1 MRVNLDEEQRLDIPM
16 GPMIDCVF
24 LLLLYFMA
32 ASQIKL
38 EETYLGLRLPS
49 GDTESKE
56 SLPAE
61 LTIAI
66 LESGEVLCNEVPVG
80 ARGDRE
86 LDVLRTKLSSVI
98 DLFGNEQPVVVHPQ
112 PRVRHQRIVD
122 VLNACS
128 ASQVKNL
135 SFFANQ

>member
-1 MRVNLDEEQRLDIPM
+1 MRVNLDEEHKLEIPM

-32 ASQIKL
+32 ASTIKL
-38 EETYLGLRLPS
+38 EEMYLGLSMPS
-49 GDTESKE
+49 GVSVSKE

-61 LTIAI
+61 LKVSI
-66 LESGEVLCNEVPVG
+66 LESGEVLCNDLPVG
-80 ARGDRE
+80 SRGDRE
-86 LDVLRTKLSSVI
+86 LEGLCAKLRQVI
-98 DLFGNEQPVVVHPQ
+98 ELFGPKQPVVVHPQ
-112 PRVRHQRIVD
+112 PRVRQQRIVD

-128 ASQVKNL
+128 TSGVKNL